1 MPSGRDAVR
10 PLTELSVLFVEESG
24 GKHSAKTRSP
34 SRCVLPEIRYFVD
47 VSYQPM
53 ALAGMAR
60 FVADYEIDA
69 A

>member
-24 GKHSAKTRSP
+24 GKHSAKMRSP
-34 SRCVLPEIRYFVD
+34 SRCVLLWIRYFVD

-60 FVADYEIDA
+60 FVADNEIDA

>member
-1 MPSGRDAVR
+1 MNLRAIEGDEAVAAAV
-10 PLTELSVLFVEESG
+10 PLAATE
-24 GKHSAKTRSP
+24 T
-34 SRCVLPEIRYFVD
+34 D